1 MKDFKSFYIKTYGC
15 VMNYADSDRIRYV
28 LQKEGLNETS
38 KAEDASIIVLNS
50 CSVRKQAEDKVA
62 GWAMKKDKEEKNKNK
77 DKDKDKDKI
86 YILTGCMAVRH
97 ERDKNSLREKYT
109 RMIQRKFPWIDY
121 VVDIRDIEKLPEI
134 LEKRFEKNNSC
145 SYLNL
150 PTESKNSFVANIP
163 ISTGCDFFCS
173 YCIVPYSR
181 GKLLH
186 RNYEDIITEVKKNIS
201 EGKTLICLV
210 AQNVNSW
217 EGEKKGKQID
227 FADLLND
234 VCKLDGDFWVTF
246 VSSNPMDFSKKIIS
260 TISKNQKIIR
270 WINIA
275 VQSGSD
281 GVLKSMNR
289 RYTVK
294 EFEGL
299 IEEIKKEIPDIRLTT
314 DVIVGF
320 PNESE
325 DDFEKTLDLVKRVKF
340 QMVYVGKYSP
350 RDLTASAKLEDNVSF
365 KEKKR
370 REDILKDEVNKMR
383 KDFHGALVGKKLK
396 VLSLDKNK
404 AISYYYHEIIFE
416 KPLPKKKIGT
426 FLDVLV
432 TKSTLSG
439 LVAKC

>member
-1 MKDFKSFYIKTYGC
+1 
-15 VMNYADSDRIRYV
+15 MNYADSDRIRYV